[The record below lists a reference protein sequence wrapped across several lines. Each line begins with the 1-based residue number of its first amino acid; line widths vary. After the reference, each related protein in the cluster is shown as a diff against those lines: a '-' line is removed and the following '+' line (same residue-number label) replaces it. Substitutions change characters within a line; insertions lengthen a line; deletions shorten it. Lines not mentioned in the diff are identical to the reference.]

1 MWMAMLITGSSV
13 QGMWRGQMIVTM
25 KSRSGT
31 FVVALQ
37 PSYLN
42 KNDSEY

>member
-1 MWMAMLITGSSV
+1 MDGDADYGSYV

-37 PSYLN
+37 PFHV
-42 KNDSEY
+42 SE